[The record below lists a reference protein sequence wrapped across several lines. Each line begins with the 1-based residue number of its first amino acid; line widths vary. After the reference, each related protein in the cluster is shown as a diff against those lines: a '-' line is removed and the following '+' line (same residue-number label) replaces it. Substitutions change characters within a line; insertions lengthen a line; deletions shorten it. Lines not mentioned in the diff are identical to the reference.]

1 LPLTTATPISA
12 TLYNCD
18 TDRDAFPGLLI
29 AKGAKGSSESDPTKY
44 QAWRTSPL
52 STNLTI
58 NGTAS
63 LTIWSAVKDFNTVKS
78 GRITV
83 FLRDFDGVNH
93 REIAQGSLAQPNWSG
108 GSSSWVEKTVTFAA
122 VNYTLLAGHQLEIK
136 LIVDSGSAD
145 DTWFAYDTV
154 SYASRLQLP

>member
-18 TDRDAFPGLLI
+18 TDRDAYPGLLI
-29 AKGAKGSSESDPTKY
+29 AKGAKGSSETDPTKY
-44 QAWRTSPL
+44 QAWRMPAL
-52 STNLTI
+52 STDLSI
-58 NGTAS
+58 NGNVR
-63 LTIWSAVKDFNTVKS
+63 LTLWSAMKDFNTVKS

-93 REIAQGSLAQPNWSG
+93 REIAEGSLAQPNWSG
-108 GSSSWVEKTVTFAA
+108 GSASWVGKTVTFAA
-122 VNYTLLAGHQLEIK
+122 VNYSLPAGHQLEIK
-136 LIVDSGSAD
+136 LIVDPGSAD
-145 DTWFAYDTV
+145 DMWFAYDTA